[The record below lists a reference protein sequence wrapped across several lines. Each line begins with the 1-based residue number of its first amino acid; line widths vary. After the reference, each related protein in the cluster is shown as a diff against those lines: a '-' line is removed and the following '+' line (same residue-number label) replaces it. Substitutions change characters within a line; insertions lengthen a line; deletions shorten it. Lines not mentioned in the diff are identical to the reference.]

1 MPDITS
7 GSNDGFILNAS
18 TSGWA
23 ALRSATAGV
32 STQYARRSGVM
43 AGTRHSA
50 RGGGQYLLTRGFF
63 EFDTS
68 GISEAPSSAILK
80 IYGAVS
86 TNSDVIVVRSEQSS
100 TLVDADFDALYG
112 ASTPLGASDGN
123 NAGTLAGVSGLAYS
137 ASHTSWTKSGYNE
150 ITLIA
155 PAFADMAS
163 LSLFKVAVIDYDYD
177 YLDAVIANNTNV
189 GSGAYYADNAADPNP
204 ILSYVAGTAAV
215 ADNAVFFGSNF

>member
-32 STQYARRSGVM
+32 STENDRRSGLM

-50 RGGGQYLLTRGFF
+50 RGYLLVRGFF
-63 EFDTS
+63 EFDSS
-68 GISEAPSSAILK
+68 GISIAPSSATLK
-80 IYGAVS
+80 IYGEVS

-215 ADNAVFFGSNF
+215 ADNATFFGANF